1 MRITKFLRF
10 RGDDSDLST
19 LQYLDSP
26 LEDVAAVGSLEYNA
40 VVASEVIEHSA
51 DPNQFVHLCASVLKV
66 RSAFMAIK
74 IAKFRLVG
82 LVGKG
87 FATEAV
93 KPNWILNRIK
103 VIGKTYISTLI
114 ALRSTVEIR
123 NVELQPYG

>member
-1 MRITKFLRF
+1 MRITKFLLF

-26 LEDVAAVGSLEYNA
+26 LEDIAAVGSLEYNA

-66 RSAFMAIK
+66 RCAFMAIK
-74 IAKFRLVG
+74 IADFRLVG
-82 LVGKG
+82 LVGKA

-93 KPNWILNRIK
+93 KL
-103 VIGKTYISTLI
+103 IGGQVNAK
-114 ALRSTVEIR
+114 R
-123 NVELQPYG
+123 